1 MKLSKEKNK
10 ITEDGYKE
18 VKMEKKKN
26 KWLETMAQVR
36 KDNPTIKSFKEIA
49 KIAKKE
55 YSK

>member
-1 MKLSKEKNK
+1 
-10 ITEDGYKE
+10 
-18 VKMEKKKN
+18 MEKKKN